1 MSGEPPAG
9 NSLNFPPGGSMC
21 LVATNTAKTINL
33 PTPDTGRVVHIVDST
48 GGANQFPIT
57 ILPTGADVTIRNG
70 YNTITQPFGTLSF
83 LANNN
88 NWYAIVNESGIDN
101 L

>member
-1 MSGEPPAG
+1 MSGEPPVG

-48 GGANQFPIT
+48 GGASQFPIT
-57 ILPTGADVTIRNG
+57 IIPTGQDVQFVMDITRL
-70 YNTITQPFGTLSF
+70 YNHLVLLVF
-83 LANNN
+83 
-88 NWYAIVNESGIDN
+88 
-101 L
+101 